1 MILRKPYAF
10 FIKYFKLINIVLA
23 SFALYILYRTY
34 NIINFFNVYVKHNYS
49 GNFYQGFYHN
59 YLPLFVY
66 IAILLII
73 TGILIICSLFIY
85 KKKPVK
91 AYVSSLV
98 YYIGLLIFFNVIK
111 NLMITLETDVIT
123 AEASRIYRDLSL
135 ISIIPQVFFI
145 LLFILR
151 GFGVNLGKYNFEA
164 DLKELEVSE
173 QDNEE
178 IEINLKKSGDNLKR
192 TLRRFVREFGYY
204 VKENKFIFIIICCLI
219 VLSIGLGIYKS
230 LPDVIDKEYKQGE
243 GFIID
248 NLFYR
253 IEDSIITN
261 LNYKGDII
269 ADDSYYLVTKLYVEN
284 NTHNNINFDYNNFR
298 LEIDDYYVYPS
309 MDKANNFIDYAVNY
323 TSKKINSKS
332 KQTISLVFKIAK
344 SDLNKTYK
352 VKINSGTAIKDGINT
367 GKFNFITLTPII
379 VDDVVLEKAVNQGD
393 EVVFKNSNLS
403 MTSLVLSNTL
413 ITNKYTYKYEVC
425 SNNICNNYRDIVS
438 IDFTKNDKTLII
450 FDYKYILD
458 TNVPFYI
465 YSSNVN
471 KFADTFFKIK
481 YLENDEYKY
490 SDVKNI
496 TPSKLKDKLILET
509 TNKIKNSDKLSISI
523 IIRNKEYLVNIK

>member
-23 SFALYILYRTY
+23 SFSLYILYRTY
-34 NIINFFNVYVKHNYS
+34 NIINFFNVYVKHNNS

-219 VLSIGLGIYKS
+219 VLGIGLGIYKS

-261 LNYKGDII
+261 LN
-269 ADDSYYLVTKLYVEN
+269 
-284 NTHNNINFDYNNFR
+284 
-298 LEIDDYYVYPS
+298 
-309 MDKANNFIDYAVNY
+309 
-323 TSKKINSKS
+323 
-332 KQTISLVFKIAK
+332 
-344 SDLNKTYK
+344 
-352 VKINSGTAIKDGINT
+352 
-367 GKFNFITLTPII
+367 
-379 VDDVVLEKAVNQGD
+379 
-393 EVVFKNSNLS
+393 
-403 MTSLVLSNTL
+403 
-413 ITNKYTYKYEVC
+413 
-425 SNNICNNYRDIVS
+425 
-438 IDFTKNDKTLII
+438 
-450 FDYKYILD
+450 
-458 TNVPFYI
+458 
-465 YSSNVN
+465 
-471 KFADTFFKIK
+471 
-481 YLENDEYKY
+481 
-490 SDVKNI
+490 
-496 TPSKLKDKLILET
+496 
-509 TNKIKNSDKLSISI
+509 
-523 IIRNKEYLVNIK
+523 